1 MKKVL
6 RPKKYVLLGLFAIL
20 FITVFAGTFLI
31 VKNLTPKKK
40 VKEEYV
46 STEIVEDVE
55 PVISDK
61 TVMIKPFTNE
71 GVKVGK
77 TYYDYKAE
85 SAKQEKAI
93 TYYNGSYI
101 QNSGI
106 DYTNDEVFDVVSV
119 LDGEVTE
126 VKEDELL
133 GKIVEIKHGNDFVA
147 TYQSLSEITVKKGD
161 SVTQGQVIGKS
172 GTNKIDKEVGN
183 HLHFEL
189 YTNGQIVDPMLYIEK
204 EVSKE

>member
-1 MKKVL
+1 MEKVL
-6 RPKKYVLLGLFAIL
+6 RPKKYVLVSLFVIL
-20 FITVFAGTFLI
+20 FIAVFAGTLL
-31 VKNLTPKKK
+31 VVTNLTPKKNI
-40 VKEEYV
+40 KEELV
-46 STEIVEDVE
+46 GKEILEDVK
-55 PVISDK
+55 PVINEK
-61 TVMIKPFTNE
+61 IVMMKPFTNE

-85 SAKQEKAI
+85 SAKQEKSI

-101 QNSGI
+101 QNSGV
-106 DYTNDEVFDVVSV
+106 DYTSDEVFEVVAV
-119 LDGEVTE
+119 LDGEVIE

-147 TYQSLSEITVKKGD
+147 TYQSLSEVTIKKGD
-161 SVTQGQVIGKS
+161 NVTQGQVIGKS

-189 YTNGQIVDPMLYIEK
+189 YTNGQIVDPMLYIDK
-204 EVSKE
+204 EVKE